1 MTMTE
6 KKQAIKAELV
16 YQASDI
22 VADIIKEHDGE
33 KDYQRCLE
41 HYSVFAADNIAAW
54 SDLTWDIDELEE
66 ELADTPCN
74 IDPETGTP
82 CAEYEYVYQKLAE
95 VREDAEEWSD
105 TFNEMF
111 EEFWE
116 KLADDI
122 YGEWN

>member
-1 MTMTE
+1 MTINE
-6 KKQAIKAELV
+6 KKQAIRAELA

-41 HYSVFAADNIAAW
+41 HYSVFAADNISAW
-54 SDLTWDIDELEE
+54 GDLTWDIDELEE
-66 ELADTPCN
+66 ELADTPYN
-74 IDPETGTP
+74 MDADGNP
-82 CAEYEYVYQKLAE
+82 CAEYDAIYQKLAE
-95 VREDAEEWSD
+95 VREDAQEWSD
-105 TFNEMF
+105 IFDEMF

-122 YGEWN
+122 YGEWE